1 MRIKLLSSAIED
13 LHEGHSFYERQ
24 GEGLGEY
31 FFDSLFSDIDSLT
44 LYGGIHPK
52 VFGYHRLLS
61 KRFPYAIY
69 YRMEEESVVVVWRIL
84 DLRRNPRRLRQ
95 SLGHG
100 GTTGEMG
107 QDE

>member
-1 MRIKLLSSAIED
+1 MKIRLLSSAIED
-13 LHEGHSFYERQ
+13 LYQGRLFYERQ

-52 VFGYHRLLS
+52 VFGYHRMLS

-69 YRMEEESVVVVWRIL
+69 YKVEEEAIVVVWRIL
-84 DLRRNPRRLRQ
+84 DLRRNPRKIRK
-95 SLGHG
+95 SLEQG
-100 GTTGEMG
+100 
-107 QDE
+107 